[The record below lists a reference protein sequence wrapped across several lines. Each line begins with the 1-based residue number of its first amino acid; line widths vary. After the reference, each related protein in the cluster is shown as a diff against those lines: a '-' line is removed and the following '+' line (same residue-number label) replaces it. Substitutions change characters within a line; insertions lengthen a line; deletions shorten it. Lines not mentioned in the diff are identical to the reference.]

1 MKTHTHTHSSSV
13 FLHKYEHSNKDS
25 LAQIHRT
32 MWQLAINT
40 RGGNWQKCDDS
51 IVLRYLGHASILLR
65 FLTYCDTAS
74 IAIRFCDILRFMSPI
89 LFRRHYKKCGK

>member
-1 MKTHTHTHSSSV
+1 MLKE
-13 FLHKYEHSNKDS
+13 LCDS
-25 LAQIHRT
+25 
-32 MWQLAINT
+32 

-51 IVLRYLGHASILLR
+51 IVLRYLGHDSILLR

-89 LFRRHYKKCGK
+89 LFRRHYKK